1 MEYYTKIVRDPKD
14 IAEIDRLTRIIWDLQ
29 AEIER
34 LRKKLLWPVRQ
45 NPDDVLVRRIEILK
59 DEMAKQQQD
68 YEQKISELTHDLFT
82 LRIRQWQDSRNRPP
96 SNSAHIA
103 DEHVDLLATILCL
116 YPFTS
121 TDDIEFEFGIK
132 DRYIRF
138 VNQVLGQVK
147 SSEARKAA
155 RDYLRR
161 QGLELIDRRGG
172 DQGKHYGKPV
182 LKITRNG
189 RVVEDLESLTDAS
202 RATGMA
208 FKTIRNYCDAKKRI
222 YTSEGYT
229 FRYKEL

>member
-14 IAEIDRLTRIIWDLQ
+14 IAEIDRLTRIIWDMQ
-29 AEIER
+29 ADIDR
-34 LRKKLLWPVRQ
+34 LKKKLLWPVRQ

-68 YEQKISELTHDLFT
+68 YEQKISELAHDLAV
-82 LRIRQWQDSRNRPP
+82 LRVKQYEMKRPS

-147 SSEARKAA
+147 SPEARKAA

-161 QGLELIDRRGG
+161 QGLELIERRGG

-182 LKITRNG
+182 VKITRNG
-189 RVVEDLESLTDAS
+189 RVVEEWESLTDAS

-208 FKTIRNYCDAKKRI
+208 FKTIRNYCEAKKRI
-222 YTSEGYT
+222 YTEGYT

>member
-14 IAEIDRLTRIIWDLQ
+14 IAEIDRLTRIIWDMQ
-29 AEIER
+29 AEIDR
-34 LRKKLLWPVRQ
+34 LKKKLLWPVRQ

-68 YEQKISELTHDLFT
+68 YEQKISELAHDLAV
-82 LRIRQWQDSRNRPP
+82 LRVKQYEMKRPS
-96 SNSAHIA
+96 SNSSHIA

-147 SSEARKAA
+147 SPEARKAA

-161 QGLELIDRRGG
+161 QGLELIERRGG

-189 RVVEDLESLTDAS
+189 RVVEEWESLTDAS

-208 FKTIRNYCDAKKRI
+208 HKTIRNYCDAKKRI

>member
-1 MEYYTKIVRDPKD
+1 MDYFTKIVRDPKD
-14 IAEIDRLTRIIWDLQ
+14 IAEIDRLQRVIWAKE
-29 AEIER
+29 AEIDE
-34 LRKKLLWPVRQ
+34 LKKKLLWPVRQ

-68 YEQKISELTHDLFT
+68 YEQKISELTNDLFT
-82 LRIRQWQDSRNRPP
+82 LRIRQWQDARNRPA
-96 SNSAHIA
+96 SNSSHIA
-103 DEHVDLLATILCL
+103 DEHIDLLATILCL

-138 VNQVLGQVK
+138 VNQVLGCVK
-147 SSEARKAA
+147 SPEARKEA

-161 QGLELIDRRGG
+161 QGMELLERRGG
-172 DQGKHYGKPV
+172 DQGKHNGKPV
-182 LKITRNG
+182 VKITRNG
-189 RVVEDLESLTDAS
+189 RVIEEWESLNDAS

-208 FKTIRNYCDAKKRI
+208 VKTIRNYCDAKKRI

>member
-14 IAEIDRLTRIIWDLQ
+14 IAEIDRMTRVIWDLQ
-29 AEIER
+29 AEIDR
-34 LRKKLLWPVRQ
+34 LKKKLLWPIRQ

-68 YEQKISELTHDLFT
+68 YEQKISELTHDLVT
-82 LRIRQWQDSRNRPP
+82 LRIRQWQDARNREP
-96 SNSAHIA
+96 SRSAHIA
-103 DEHVDLLATILCL
+103 DEHIDLLATILCI

-121 TDDIEFEFGIK
+121 TEDIEFEFGIK

-147 SSEARKAA
+147 SPEARNAA

-161 QGLELIDRRGG
+161 QGLELLERRGG

-182 LKITRNG
+182 VKITRNG
-189 RVVEDLESLTDAS
+189 RVIEEWESLTDAS

-208 FKTIRNYCDAKKRI
+208 IQTLRRYCEAKKRI
-222 YTSEGYT
+222 YTQEGYT
-229 FRYKEL
+229 FRFKGL